1 MPAPITGV
9 RLVTGAARNADAIV
23 TVPRRWW
30 KSRLLRIF
38 LVSLSTYLGSMGRG
52 YLAALASTFPVITG
66 MTFVLIYL
74 TGGSANTLA
83 YAKNLLLFVPP
94 WVSYV
99 SFVILSVSR
108 IGFWPAIVLAATPG
122 TWSTAIP

>member
-1 MPAPITGV
+1 MNDLTKYS
-9 RLVTGAARNADAIV
+9 LYF
-23 TVPRRWW
+23 
-30 KSRLLRIF
+30 LLGGS

-108 IGFWPAIVLAATPG
+108 IGFWPAIVGGYLVYM
-122 TWSTAIP
+122 SFVLLIRFAIR